1 MASDTKILFTDT
13 NAFLQVRDLK
23 DLPWRDLFPGVQAI
37 DVMVAACVI
46 EELDKHKTGT
56 NQRRR
61 DRARLALSLIE
72 KASRESDLTLVLKDK
87 PVRVRIVIAR
97 APPFNW
103 AAHPSLDPSRP
114 DDRLVAEAIS
124 FGNGAMAFSHDTGPR
139 IRARIANVQAHEPP
153 AEWLLP
159 LEQTDDQRKITKL
172 ERDLEQALSRT
183 PKIVAAFDNIDEAT
197 FEIRVIRPVLQ
208 PLDPQVAHR
217 LADQYLAKHPRASIA
232 PTKHMLQLGG
242 ISEGQVQ
249 QYWEDYASFKGKVY
263 DYYSKLHESVRR
275 VGRAVAINYCVTND
289 SGVAAAGLRI
299 EFDLEGDGSLLAS
312 REDVSRLIG
321 SIEMPDPPKK
331 PRPSP
336 DYLKAMAS
344 NIPAVQPPRDP
355 LAFYWVDRPGIGAKH
370 SALQCQDFRA
380 TREFRDCVFVL
391 PPDDLPLDLVLCLH
405 ISATNLPRP
414 VNFSAKLTV
423 FDQAVEWSDAVV
435 QAILPDCIRE
445 WL

>member
-139 IRARIANVQAHEPP
+139 IRARIANV
-153 AEWLLP
+153 
-159 LEQTDDQRKITKL
+159 
-172 ERDLEQALSRT
+172 
-183 PKIVAAFDNIDEAT
+183 
-197 FEIRVIRPVLQ
+197 
-208 PLDPQVAHR
+208 
-217 LADQYLAKHPRASIA
+217 
-232 PTKHMLQLGG
+232 
-242 ISEGQVQ
+242 
-249 QYWEDYASFKGKVY
+249 
-263 DYYSKLHESVRR
+263 
-275 VGRAVAINYCVTND
+275 
-289 SGVAAAGLRI
+289 
-299 EFDLEGDGSLLAS
+299 
-312 REDVSRLIG
+312 
-321 SIEMPDPPKK
+321 
-331 PRPSP
+331 
-336 DYLKAMAS
+336 
-344 NIPAVQPPRDP
+344 
-355 LAFYWVDRPGIGAKH
+355 
-370 SALQCQDFRA
+370 
-380 TREFRDCVFVL
+380 
-391 PPDDLPLDLVLCLH
+391 
-405 ISATNLPRP
+405 
-414 VNFSAKLTV
+414 
-423 FDQAVEWSDAVV
+423 
-435 QAILPDCIRE
+435 
-445 WL
+445 